1 MSNSLT
7 INVPNVV
14 KQNTPLRNV
23 PSGSTAEPDYNVKYV
38 PQSLTE
44 EQKAQ
49 ARANI
54 GAAAAG
60 EGGAAPEID
69 RYWIL
74 YTKGDTTLSSNTSSI
89 LEVWM
94 NGDKINGNNGVWTIL
109 ANSIVRIKGGVNP
122 AFVFSN
128 TTDDIWLWCPNGISP
143 IQPVYG
149 NNYNVNL
156 VLPQGG
162 GQNINFGGKVWL
174 MQNKLFADM
183 LSMTTQTSV
192 ANSPIVYL
200 NDTTI
205 DASALPSNFDWKQSP
220 CWFYVPQNRYA
231 EFIQKLGEKGFNRT
245 ILARRTV
252 TYTSI
257 IQNGYELDVE
267 LLSEPTSAVKY
278 VKIHSDSQFT
288 LSNMNNR
295 WAGLPVAVYN
305 NGIQKRLYYNVYN
318 DGEDTVAQ
326 YFEYTLTCDA
336 GENILIFAESS
347 EDTFYNRLGIPTFI
361 QSGATNMWIEAQN
374 IYTNPLIK
382 QVSPSDV
389 NVVYGLG
396 VNNAS
401 FGYECGGTSW
411 IYTENNAIAD
421 ARFWWRFGNH
431 IVFTDQ
437 SMSGIM
443 GSPDTDISADVNCTM
458 YVPKTRYQEFVNR
471 LQVIF
476 AATFSAGHGNA
487 LTTNIVTYD
496 YISEVGYKKVMN
508 NLVAQEQAD
517 WNTIDNTAPS
527 YIKNKPAE
535 SLELTMTDEDGNV
548 ITGTFVL
555 TSKTITPAS

>member
-1 MSNSLT
+1 MGLT
-7 INVPNVV
+7 L
-14 KQNTPLRNV
+14 NTPETRNYTKLNAV
-23 PSGSTAEPDYNVKYV
+23 PSGSTAEPDYSVKYV
-38 PQSLTE
+38 PQTLTE
-44 EQKAQ
+44 QQKAQ

-60 EGGAAPEID
+60 EAGGAAPEID
-69 RYWIL
+69 RYWVL

-94 NGDKINGNNGVWTIL
+94 NGDKINGNNGEWTIL

-128 TTDDIWLWCPNGISP
+128 TTDDIWLWCPNGIAP

-183 LSMTTQTSV
+183 LSMTNQTSV

-200 NDTTI
+200 NDTEI
-205 DASALPSNFDWKQSP
+205 DASALPDNFDWKQSP
-220 CWFYVPQNRYA
+220 CWFYVPQNRYD
-231 EFIQKLGEKGFNRT
+231 EFVQKLTEKSFNQSM
-245 ILARRTV
+245 LKHRTV

-257 IQNGYELDVE
+257 IQNEYVLDVE
-267 LLSEPTSAVKY
+267 LLSEPTSALRY
-278 VKIHSDSQFT
+278 VKLHSDTQFT

-295 WAGLPVAVYN
+295 WYDLPVAVYN

-318 DGEDTVAQ
+318 DGEDTAAQ
-326 YFEYTLTCDA
+326 YFEYTLTCEA
-336 GENILIFAESS
+336 GENILIFAESP
-347 EDTFYNRLGIPTFI
+347 NIGVPTFT
-361 QSGATNMWIEAQN
+361 QSGATNLWIEAQN
-374 IYTNPLIK
+374 VYANPLIK
-382 QVSPSDV
+382 QVNPTDV

-396 VNNAS
+396 IRNDS
-401 FGYECGGTSW
+401 FGYDLGGTSW
-411 IYTENNAIAD
+411 IYTENNRIQD
-421 ARFWWRFGNH
+421 GRFWWQFGNR

-437 SMSGIM
+437 PMSGIT
-443 GSPDTDISADVNCTM
+443 GVSGTDISADVNCTM

-476 AATFSAGHGNA
+476 AATFTAEHGDA
-487 LTTNIVTYD
+487 LLSNIVTYD

-517 WNTIDNTAPS
+517 WNTTDTTAPS
-527 YIKNKPAE
+527 YIKNKPSQ